1 VDVNARRLAQ
11 VGLGL
16 IGIWLLAQT
25 LTVFATIARIGGI
38 AGGGA
43 FFFAAGV
50 PFLLMLGF
58 SYVLV
63 FHNASLARAI
73 APDPAATIE
82 SNGTD
87 IARVLFALMGVL
99 LLSEAIP
106 AVLNLLV
113 AVAIS
118 ANQEYSSV
126 NERAAPVRGLFAAA
140 VKGGIGWYL
149 IAKPERL
156 LEIVRR
162 PLRDSTD

>member
-1 VDVNARRLAQ
+1 MDVNARRLAQ

-16 IGIWLLAQT
+16 IGIWLLAQI
-25 LTVFATIARIGGI
+25 LTMFATIARIGGA
-38 AGGGA
+38 AGGGV
-43 FFFAAGV
+43 FLFAAGI
-50 PFLLMLGF
+50 PFILMLGF

-73 APDPAATIE
+73 APDPAAAIE

-87 IARVLFALMGVL
+87 LARVLFALMGVVV
-99 LLSEAIP
+99 LSEAIP
-106 AVLNLLV
+106 AVVSLLV
-113 AVAIS
+113 ALAIS
-118 ANQEYSSV
+118 ASQEYSSV
-126 NERAAPVRGLFAAA
+126 NERVAPVRALFAAA

-162 PLRDSTD
+162 PLRDNAE